1 MTQTEMTLDSTD
13 AGVEADAS
21 IPAQPARP
29 ETVAETLAKTLK
41 SFEGEG
47 DEPAEAEETLPE
59 PPEADDQ
66 TDDQADEEPDEVDEV
81 DEDEAEQET
90 AEAPELEPM
99 AAPNHWPKD
108 FAAKFEALE
117 APAQHM
123 FMERYKDLEGDYT
136 RKTQEIAKYKKR
148 NEAFDEIMAPFK
160 GDFERAGMDE
170 VGAVRQLLAAHDYL
184 RKDPQNAIAWLAN
197 QYGVDMAAIGN
208 DPSAED
214 EFADPQVKQL
224 QQQVAQLT
232 GFIQNQ
238 QTQQQSQVQQSTQS
252 LIDQFAAE
260 TDANGNPKHPHFD
273 RVRGVMGSLISSE
286 NAKDLATAYE
296 MAVYA
301 DPELRQEQVK
311 AMAAAQSQDNVKTE
325 AVKKAKKAA
334 RSKVRGSASPAAPA
348 LPANASIRDTIQA
361 SIRQLENGRN

>member
-66 TDDQADEEPDEVDEV
+66 ADNEPDEADEV
-81 DEDEAEQET
+81 NEDEAEEET
-90 AEAPELEPM
+90 AEAPDLEPM

-160 GDFERAGMDE
+160 GDFERAGMDD
-170 VGAVRQLLAAHDYL
+170 VSAVRQLLAAHDYL

-208 DPSAED
+208 DPAAED

-301 DPELRQEQVK
+301 DPELRQAQVK

>member
-1 MTQTEMTLDSTD
+1 MQLDSTPE
-13 AGVEADAS
+13 VEATT
-21 IPAQPARP
+21 PAAEPARP
-29 ETVAETLAKTLK
+29 ETVAETIAKTLQ
-41 SFEGEG
+41 SFEGEA

-66 TDDQADEEPDEVDEV
+66 ADDEPDEPDEADEV
-81 DEDEAEQET
+81 NEDEAEQET
-90 AEAPELEPM
+90 AEAQELEPM

-117 APAQHM
+117 PPAQHM

-148 NEAFDEIMAPFK
+148 NEAFDEIMQPFK

-184 RKDPQNAIAWLAN
+184 RKDPANAIAWLAN

-208 DPSAED
+208 DPAAED

-301 DPELRQEQVK
+301 DPELRQAQVK

>member
-1 MTQTEMTLDSTD
+1 MTQTEMQLDSTD

-21 IPAQPARP
+21 IPAAQPARP
-29 ETVAETLAKTLK
+29 ETVAETLAKTLQ
-41 SFEGEG
+41 SFEGEA
-47 DEPAEAEETLPE
+47 DEVEETDTLPE
-59 PPEADDQ
+59 PPEPDEQ
-66 TDDQADEEPDEVDEV
+66 TDEQPDEPDAEVDEPDEAEAE
-81 DEDEAEQET
+81 EDEPA
-90 AEAPELEPM
+90 ELEAL

-108 FAAKFEALE
+108 FAGKFEALE
-117 APAQHM
+117 PAAQHM

-136 RKTQEIAKYKKR
+136 RKTQEIAKYRKR
-148 NEAFDEIMAPFK
+148 QQAFDEIMQPHKA
-160 GDFERAGMDE
+160 DFERAGMDE
-170 VGAVRQLLAAHDYL
+170 VAAVRQLLAAHDYL
-184 RKDPQNAIAWLAN
+184 RKDPANAINWLAN
-197 QYGVDMAAIGN
+197 QYGVDVGAIGN
-208 DPSAED
+208 DPALED
-214 EFADPQVKQL
+214 EYADPQVKAL

-238 QTQQQSQVQQSTQS
+238 QTQQQSQVQASTQS

-260 TDANGNPKHPHFD
+260 TDANGNPKHPHFE
-273 RVRGVMGSLISSE
+273 RVRGVMGTLISSE
-286 NAKDLATAYE
+286 NAKDLNTAYE

-334 RSKVRGSASPAAPA
+334 RSKVRGSATPAAPA

-361 SIRQLENGRN
+361 SIRQLENGRS

>member
-1 MTQTEMTLDSTD
+1 MTLDSTD

>member
-1 MTQTEMTLDSTD
+1 MQLDSTPE
-13 AGVEADAS
+13 VEATT
-21 IPAQPARP
+21 PAAEPARP
-29 ETVAETLAKTLK
+29 ETVAETLAKTLQ
-41 SFEGEG
+41 SFEGEA

-66 TDDQADEEPDEVDEV
+66 ADDEPDEADEV
-81 DEDEAEQET
+81 DDDEAEEEEG
-90 AEAPELEPM
+90 EAPELESM

-160 GDFERAGMDE
+160 GDFERAGMDD
-170 VGAVRQLLAAHDYL
+170 VSAVRQLLAAHDYL
-184 RKDPQNAIAWLAN
+184 RKDPQNAINWLAN

-208 DPSAED
+208 DPAAED

-238 QTQQQSQVQQSTQS
+238 QTQQQSQVQASTQS
-252 LIDQFAAE
+252 FIDQFAQE

-301 DPELRQEQVK
+301 DPELRQAQVK

>member
-1 MTQTEMTLDSTD
+1 MCL
-13 AGVEADAS
+13 GVDE
-21 IPAQPARP
+21 
-29 ETVAETLAKTLK
+29 ETV
-41 SFEGEG
+41 
-47 DEPAEAEETLPE
+47 
-59 PPEADDQ
+59 
-66 TDDQADEEPDEVDEV
+66 
-81 DEDEAEQET
+81 
-90 AEAPELEPM
+90 EAPELEPM

-108 FAAKFEALE
+108 FAGKFEALE
-117 APAQHM
+117 PAAQHM
-123 FMERYKDLEGDYT
+123 FMERYKDMEGDYT

-160 GDFERAGMDE
+160 GDFERAGMDD
-170 VGAVRQLLAAHDYL
+170 VSAVRQLLAAHDYL
-184 RKDPQNAIAWLAN
+184 RKDPQNAIGWLAN
-197 QYGVDMAAIGN
+197 QYGVDMYVIGN
-208 DPSAED
+208 DSAAED

-238 QTQQQSQVQQSTQS
+238 QTQQQSQVQASTQS
-252 LIDQFAAE
+252 LIDQFAQE

-301 DPELRQEQVK
+301 DPELRQAQVK

-334 RSKVRGSASPAAPA
+334 RSKVRGGASPAAPA